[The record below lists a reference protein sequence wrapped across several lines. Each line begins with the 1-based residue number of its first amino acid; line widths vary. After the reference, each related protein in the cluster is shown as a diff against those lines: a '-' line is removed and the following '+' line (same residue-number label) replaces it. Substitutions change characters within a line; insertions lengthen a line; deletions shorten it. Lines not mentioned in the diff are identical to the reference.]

1 MTRIAALC
9 GGVGGAKL
17 AAGLVHATTSL
28 DLIINTGDDFSHYGL
43 PVCPDLDTVLYTLA
57 GAANAEQG
65 WGRAAET
72 LHVQNELAVLGEQLW
87 FVLGDK
93 DIALHLLRARLI
105 SEGARLS
112 QAMAE
117 IARRFGVS
125 ANLLPMTDAPAPTM
139 VDSDAG
145 LLPFQEY
152 FVARR
157 CAPKVHRLHYGDTN
171 APAAPEALAAL
182 TSAQTEGII
191 ICPSNPYLSVAPI
204 LAVDELRNALLN
216 RRAPALAVCPLIGGR
231 AVKGPT
237 AKIMADLGL
246 QPSAVEIARF
256 YTGLIDILVLDSAD
270 ADEVPDVQALGMRAI
285 VAPILMQTAEDRIK
299 LARHCV
305 EMLQAAA

>member
-17 AAGLVHATTSL
+17 AVGLAQVTTSL
-28 DLIINTGDDFSHYGL
+28 DLIINTGDDFRHYGL
-43 PVCPDLDTVLYTLA
+43 LVCPDLDTVLYTLA
-57 GAANAEQG
+57 GVANAEQG

-72 LHVQNELAVLGEQLW
+72 LHIQNELAARGEKLW

-93 DIALHLLRARLI
+93 DIALHLLRARLL

-117 IARRFGVS
+117 IGGRFGVAS
-125 ANLLPMTDAPAPTM
+125 HLLPMTDAPAPTM
-139 VDSDAG
+139 VESDAG
-145 LLPFQEY
+145 LLAFQEY

-157 CAPKVHRLHYGDTN
+157 CTPVVRGLRYGGESSSAP
-171 APAAPEALAAL
+171 PEALAAL
-182 TSAQTEGII
+182 TTAGPDGII
-191 ICPSNPYLSVAPI
+191 VCPSNPYLSVAPI
-204 LAVDELRNALLN
+204 LAVQELRNALLN
-216 RRAPALAVCPLIGGR
+216 RRVPALAVCPLIGGR

-237 AKIMADLGL
+237 AKIMAELGL

-256 YTGLIDILVLDSAD
+256 YLGLIDILVLDEAD
-270 ADEVPDVQALGMRAI
+270 ADDVAAVRALGMRA
-285 VAPILMQTAEDRIK
+285 VTAPILMQTADDRVK
-299 LARHCV
+299 LARRCV

>member
-1 MTRIAALC
+1 LTRIAALC

-17 AAGLVHATTSL
+17 AAGLAHATTAL

-57 GAANAEQG
+57 GVANAEQG

-72 LHVQNELAVLGEQLW
+72 LHVQNELAARGEQLW
-87 FVLGDK
+87 FILGDK
-93 DIALHLLRARLI
+93 DIALHLLRARLL

-117 IARRFGVS
+117 IARRFGL
-125 ANLLPMTDAPAPTM
+125 ACNLLPMADTPAPTM
-139 VDSDAG
+139 VDTDAG

-157 CAPKVHRLHYGDTN
+157 CAPIVRRLHYGGTD
-171 APAAPEALAAL
+171 ASAAPEALAAL
-182 TSAQTEGII
+182 TSAETDGIV

-204 LAVDELRNALLN
+204 LAVDELRAALLN
-216 RRAPALAVCPLIGGR
+216 RRVPALAVCPLIGGR

-237 AKIMADLGL
+237 AKIMAELGL
-246 QPSAVEIARF
+246 RPTAVEIARF

-270 ADEVPDVQALGMRAI
+270 ANEVADVEALGMRTI
-285 VAPILMQTAEDRIK
+285 VAPILMQTAEDRLQ
-299 LARHCV
+299 LAQHCLR
-305 EMLQAAA
+305 MLQTES

>member
-1 MTRIAALC
+1 MMRIAALC

-17 AAGLVHATTSL
+17 AAGLAHATSAL
-28 DLIINTGDDFSHYGL
+28 DLIVNTGDDFSHYGL

-57 GAANAEQG
+57 GVANAGQG
-65 WGRAAET
+65 WGREAET
-72 LHVQNELAVLGEQLW
+72 LHVQNELAARGEQLW

-93 DIALHLLRARLI
+93 DIALHLLRARLL

-117 IARRFGVS
+117 IARRFGL
-125 ANLLPMTDAPAPTM
+125 ACNLLPMADTPAPTM

-157 CAPKVHRLHYGDTN
+157 CAPKVQGLRYGG
-171 APAAPEALAAL
+171 AGASAAPEALAAL
-182 TSAQTEGII
+182 TSAELDGII
-191 ICPSNPYLSVAPI
+191 VCPSNPYLSVAPI
-204 LAVDELRNALLN
+204 LAVEELRSALLH
-216 RRAPALAVCPLIGGR
+216 RRVPALAVCPLIGGR

-237 AKIMADLGL
+237 AKIMAELGL
-246 QPSAVEIARF
+246 QPTAVEIARF
-256 YTGLIDILVLDSAD
+256 YAGLIDILVLDSTD
-270 ADEVPDVQALGMRAI
+270 ADDVPAVQALGMRAM
-285 VAPILMQTAEDRIK
+285 VAPILMQTAEDRLQ

-305 EMLQAAA
+305 RMLQSGS

>member
-17 AAGLVHATTSL
+17 AAGLAQITNSI
-28 DLIINTGDDFSHYGL
+28 DLVINTGDDFSHYGL

-57 GAANAEQG
+57 GVANAEQG

-72 LHVQNELAVLGEQLW
+72 LHVQNELAALGEQLW

-93 DIALHLLRARLI
+93 DIALHLLRARLL

-125 ANLLPMTDAPAPTM
+125 ANLLPMADTPAPTM
-139 VDSDAG
+139 VDSEAG

-157 CAPKVHRLHYGDTN
+157 CAPKVRRLNYGGTD
-171 APAAPEALAAL
+171 AKAAPEALAAL
-182 TSAQTEGII
+182 NSNQTGGII
-191 ICPSNPYLSVAPI
+191 VCPSNPYLSVAPI
-204 LAVDELRNALLN
+204 LAVKELRDALLN

-237 AKIMADLGL
+237 AKIMAELGL
-246 QPSAVEIARF
+246 QPTAVEIARF
-256 YTGLIDILVLDSAD
+256 YTGLIDIFVLDNAD
-270 ADEVPDVQALGMRAI
+270 AGEVPAVQALGMRAV
-285 VAPILMQTAEDRIK
+285 VAPILMQTADDRLK

-305 EMLQAAA
+305 EMLLTSS